1 MSASARRVGATISEI
16 AGTLAGMTA
25 TRTGPGRPHMGD
37 RHVVTSRVPIPVR
50 DALEQLAERFGTDRS
65 TVLADL
71 AAAAVGRPELARR
84 VRFTAAVDGEIVP
97 DGGLPLAM

>member
-1 MSASARRVGATISEI
+1 
-16 AGTLAGMTA
+16 
-25 TRTGPGRPHMGD
+25 MGD

-50 DALEQLAERFGTDRS
+50 DALEELAERFGTDRS

-71 AAAAVGRPELARR
+71 AAAAVGRPEVARR